1 MGARILN
8 FFWKPIKWSNLIY
21 QICLGLVSIK
31 TNKTGNFRHLLTG
44 VELSQKLE
52 ITRKVCKPSNLK
64 ISKTSVQ
71 EETFYF
77 LELSK
82 LSWYVLQ
89 IIKSFFQIMQYSYER
104 WQIYQL
110 YKLVSFLTF
119 KLKEIKTK
127 VTTLA

>member
-1 MGARILN
+1 MKTTEWNHYLKGTCSSRSFKRFQYCGFWWNIMIIINIESPVIQHKITFADPKNLKMGARILN
-8 FFWKPIKWSNLIY
+8 FFWKPTKWSNLIY

-71 EETFYF
+71 EET
-77 LELSK
+77 
-82 LSWYVLQ
+82 
-89 IIKSFFQIMQYSYER
+89 
-104 WQIYQL
+104 
-110 YKLVSFLTF
+110 
-119 KLKEIKTK
+119 
-127 VTTLA
+127 